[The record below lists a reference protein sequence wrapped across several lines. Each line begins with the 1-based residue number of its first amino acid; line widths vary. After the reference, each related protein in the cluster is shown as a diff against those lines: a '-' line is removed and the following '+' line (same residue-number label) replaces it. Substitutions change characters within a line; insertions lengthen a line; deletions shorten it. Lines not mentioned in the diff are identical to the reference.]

1 MLIQFLFTL
10 IAFCSLILFYI
21 GSGKN
26 KKIILF
32 FIWQIIVGIAVFNSY
47 FLKHPIYFP
56 ILMLITLT
64 ISFLIINKLDINKIN
79 NNYLLLINVLRIP
92 VEYSL
97 LLLYFKKKIPV
108 EMTFLGWNYDIF
120 IGFTA
125 LIILL
130 YLWILE
136 GKLPRKILISWNIIG
151 LSFLLFIVFIAVL
164 SSPIPIQQFGFDA
177 PNVAVLEFPF
187 YLLPTCI
194 VPIVMMSHII
204 FIKKLYKENYLNTTQ
219 MNPKK

>member
-1 MLIQFLFTL
+1 MLLQFLFIL
-10 IAFCSLILFYI
+10 VALCSLILIYF

-26 KKIILF
+26 KEIIIF
-32 FIWQIIVGIAVFNSY
+32 FIWQIIVGIAVFNGY

-56 ILMLITLT
+56 ILMLITLI
-64 ISFLIINKLDINKIN
+64 ISFWTINKQDTNKIN
-79 NNYLLLINVLRIP
+79 SNYLLLINVLRIP
-92 VEYSL
+92 VEYFL

-130 YLWILE
+130 YLWILK
-136 GKLPRKILISWNIIG
+136 GKLSRNILISWNIIG

-187 YLLPTCI
+187 YLLPTCV

-204 FIKKLYKENYLNTTQ
+204 FIKKLYKENHLNITQ
-219 MNPKK
+219 VNPKK